1 MSADIT
7 PSSNPVVIIGEGQSQ
22 IIEIT
27 SSSRVVEIVTSG
39 PQGPVA
45 PPFNLGDLPNVKVSG
60 AVNKSLLYYDASS
73 SEWRGDAIHTVI
85 TLTDGGGF

>member
-1 MSADIT
+1 MSAEIT

-22 IIEIT
+22 IIEIAT
-27 SSSRVVEIVTSG
+27 PG

-45 PPFNLGDLPNVKVSG
+45 PPFNLGDLPNVKVAG
-60 AVNKSLLYYDASS
+60 AVNKSLLYYDTSS
-73 SEWRGDAIHTVI
+73 SQWRGDALHTVI

>member
-1 MSADIT
+1 M
-7 PSSNPVVIIGEGQSQ
+7 IIGEGQSQ
-22 IIEIT
+22 IIEIAT
-27 SSSRVVEIVTSG
+27 PG

-45 PPFNLGDLPNVKVSG
+45 PPFNLGDLPNVKVAG

-73 SEWRGDAIHTVI
+73 SEWRGDATNTVT

>member
-1 MSADIT
+1 MSAEIT

-22 IIEIT
+22 IIEVAT
-27 SSSRVVEIVTSG
+27 PG

>member
-1 MSADIT
+1 M
-7 PSSNPVVIIGEGQSQ
+7 IIGEGQSH

-45 PPFNLGDLPNVKVSG
+45 PPFNLGDLPNVKVAG
-60 AVNKSLLYYDASS
+60 AVNKSLLYYDAAADQ
-73 SEWRGDAIHTVI
+73 WKGDATHTTI

>member
-1 MSADIT
+1 MSAEIT

-22 IIEIT
+22 IIEIAT
-27 SSSRVVEIVTSG
+27 PG

-45 PPFNLGDLPNVKVSG
+45 PPFNLGDLPNVKIAG
-60 AVNKSLLYYDASS
+60 AVNKSLLYYDAATDQ
-73 SEWRGDAIHTVI
+73 WKGDDIHTVI